1 MSKTNKRHMA
11 KFISLT
17 ALMTALTTVCTFL
30 GFNIGTGYINM
41 GDTMIF
47 ITASIFGPV
56 AGLIAGGLGSFFADL
71 IVYPTTMVFTLIIKG
86 LEGLCC
92 GLLVKY
98 LLKDKYKKPVRIA
111 LNSLFMFISAI
122 IMVLGYFFTQWL
134 MWGTKEAA
142 IAQLPWD
149 TLQATASIIVATLLI
164 YVLKLK
170 ELISNSQTR
179 AKLPSNN
186 SLPENEDAVQE
197 ENKQ

>member
-1 MSKTNKRHMA
+1 MIKINKRNMA
-11 KFISLT
+11 KFIALT

-47 ITASIFGPV
+47 VTASIFGPI
-56 AGLIAGGLGSFFADL
+56 AGMIAGGLGSFFADL
-71 IVYPTTMVFTLIIKG
+71 AVYPTTMVFTLIIKG

-98 LLKDKYKKPVRIA
+98 LLKDSYKKPIRIA

-134 MWGTKEAA
+134 MWGTKESA

-170 ELISNSQTR
+170 ELIANTQTR
-179 AKLPSNN
+179 AKMPTHTPPTEYN
-186 SLPENEDAVQE
+186 SSEESEN
-197 ENKQ
+197 

>member
-1 MSKTNKRHMA
+1 MIKINKRNMA
-11 KFISLT
+11 KFIALT

-47 ITASIFGPV
+47 VTASIFGPI
-56 AGLIAGGLGSFFADL
+56 AGMIAGGLGSFFADL
-71 IVYPTTMVFTLIIKG
+71 AVYPTTMVFTLIIKG

-98 LLKDKYKKPVRIA
+98 LLKDNKKPTRIA
-111 LNSLFMFISAI
+111 LNCLFMFISAI

-134 MWGTKEAA
+134 MWGTKESA

-170 ELISNSQTR
+170 ELIANTQTR
-179 AKLPSNN
+179 AKMPTQTPPSEE
-186 SLPENEDAVQE
+186 SEN
-197 ENKQ
+197 

>member
-1 MSKTNKRHMA
+1 MTKFNKRNMA
-11 KFISLT
+11 KFIALT

-47 ITASIFGPV
+47 VTASIFGPV
-56 AGLIAGGLGSFFADL
+56 AGMIAGGLGSFFADL
-71 IVYPTTMVFTLIIKG
+71 AVYPTTMVFTLIIKG

-98 LLKDKYKKPVRIA
+98 LLKDHYKKPIRIA
-111 LNSLFMFISAI
+111 LNSLFMLLSAI

-134 MWGTKEAA
+134 MWGTKESA

-149 TLQATASIIVATLLI
+149 VLQATASIIVATLLI

-170 ELISNSQTR
+170 ELISNSQVRVKMPAQTST
-179 AKLPSNN
+179 A
-186 SLPENEDAVQE
+186 EDTSPE
-197 ENKQ
+197 ENQN

>member
-1 MSKTNKRHMA
+1 
-11 KFISLT
+11 
-17 ALMTALTTVCTFL
+17 MTALTTVCTFL

-47 ITASIFGPV
+47 VTASIFGPI
-56 AGLIAGGLGSFFADL
+56 AGMIAGGLGSFFADL
-71 IVYPTTMVFTLIIKG
+71 AVYPTAMVFTLIIKG

-98 LLKDKYKKPVRIA
+98 LLKDSYKKPTRIA
-111 LNSLFMFISAI
+111 LNCLFMFISAI

-134 MWGTKEAA
+134 MWGTKESA

-170 ELISNSQTR
+170 ELIANTQTR
-179 AKLPSNN
+179 AKMPTQTPPTEYN
-186 SLPENEDAVQE
+186 SSEESEN
-197 ENKQ
+197 

>member
-1 MSKTNKRHMA
+1 MNKINKRNMA
-11 KFISLT
+11 KFIALT

-47 ITASIFGPV
+47 VTASIFGPL
-56 AGLIAGGLGSFFADL
+56 AGMIAGGLGSFFADL
-71 IVYPTTMVFTLIIKG
+71 AVYPTTMVFTLFIKG

-98 LLKDKYKKPVRIA
+98 LLKESYKKPTRIA
-111 LNSLFMFISAI
+111 LNCLFMFISAI

-134 MWGTKEAA
+134 MWGTKETA

-149 TLQATASIIVATLLI
+149 TLQATASIIVAALLI

-170 ELISNSQTR
+170 ELIANSQIRVKMPTQTQPR
-179 AKLPSNN
+179 EDNSNN
-186 SLPENEDAVQE
+186 EIEN
-197 ENKQ
+197 